1 MLNYII
7 NYYVY
12 LLYMPE
18 GPEILYTVL
27 LLKKVLKEYK
37 FIGINS
43 YTAKPAIIPHD
54 LTDTIEEIDCY
65 GKLFWIKIKGKNQ
78 SYYLDIHYGISGW
91 LIFGE
96 NNKPEKNIKFD
107 FKFKKNDNELIIYM
121 EDRRR
126 FSKVQFHTEEE
137 HNKLINKLGV
147 DILSKDFTYDYFEKI
162 IQSKKTILA
171 AILLKQEF
179 FAGLG
184 NYIKNEVIFLSNVDI
199 QIKTNELKEENI
211 KKIYDNILFVSYS
224 NLIELLQNEK
234 LEKLLDIKRK
244 TNMPKQLEVPYTYK
258 IYGQDKTSSGKKVF
272 KTKVAGRD
280 SYYIK

>member
-1 MLNYII
+1 
-7 NYYVY
+7 
-12 LLYMPE
+12 
-18 GPEILYTVL
+18 
-27 LLKKVLKEYK
+27 
-37 FIGINS
+37 
-43 YTAKPAIIPHD
+43 
-54 LTDTIEEIDCY
+54 
-65 GKLFWIKIKGKNQ
+65 
-78 SYYLDIHYGISGW
+78 
-91 LIFGE
+91 
-96 NNKPEKNIKFD
+96 
-107 FKFKKNDNELIIYM
+107 M

-147 DILSKDFTYDYFEKI
+147 DILSKDFTYDYFKKI

-211 KKIYDNILFVSYS
+211 KKIYDNILFVAYS
-224 NLIELLQNEK
+224 NLLELLQKEK
-234 LEKLLDIKRK
+234 LEKLLDTKRK
-244 TNMPKQLEVPYTYK
+244 INIPKQLEVPYVYK
-258 IYGQDKTSSGKKVF
+258 IYRQDKTNSGKKVF